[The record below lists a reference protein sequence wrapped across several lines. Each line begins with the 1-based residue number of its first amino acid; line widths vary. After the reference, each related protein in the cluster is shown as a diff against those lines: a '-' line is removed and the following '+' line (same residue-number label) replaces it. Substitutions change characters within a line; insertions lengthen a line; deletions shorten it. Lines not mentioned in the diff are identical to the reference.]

1 MTRITTPSDELN
13 APPES
18 SVTPHADGTV
28 RPLVDH
34 LVLERLREE
43 LEDGCETYTR
53 VFLANFIDYLPHRIQ
68 RLRLA
73 LTTGDW
79 EGAFDAVL
87 SLKTSSQMVGAEQLA
102 FLAMKLESELRSD
115 ATLANVTTALPNQAA
130 IFIRPINQCSR
141 ETVYSLTRQQVN
153 L

>member
-1 MTRITTPSDELN
+1 MTPITTPSHELD

-18 SVTPHADGTV
+18 SVMAQADGAI

-34 LVLERLREE
+34 LVIERLRKE
-43 LEDGCETYTR
+43 LEDGCDSYTS
-53 VFLANFIDYLPHRIQ
+53 VFVANFIDCLPHRIQ

-79 EGAFDAVL
+79 EGSFDAVL

-115 ATLANVTTALPNQAA
+115 ATLADVGTALPHQAA
-130 IFIRPINQCSR
+130 TFLGPINQCSR
-141 ETVYSLTRQQVN
+141 ETVYSLTRRQVQ